1 MSGPGGARAQGLPT
15 TPSAWNIANALTV
28 FRILL
33 VPVFGWLLLTHDGA
47 DAAYRW
53 AAFAC
58 FTVAMLTDRLDGDLA
73 RKHGLVT
80 DFGKVT
86 DPIADKA
93 LVSMALVGLS
103 LIAEIPWWVTGLV
116 LLREW
121 GVTAVR
127 FFVIRHGVMAAGRG
141 GKLKTMLQAL
151 ALGLFIMPRFA
162 MPLTGLLDVV
172 AWVILLVA
180 VLVTVVT
187 GIDYVVQ
194 AFWLRETSERTATKR
209 ALRAL
214 RRGQPP
220 RP

>member
-1 MSGPGGARAQGLPT
+1 MTGPARTAPGVSAQ
-15 TPSAWNIANALTV
+15 PSAWNIANALTV
-28 FRILL
+28 LRLLL
-33 VPVFGWLLLTHDGA
+33 VPAFGWLLLAHEGTDPTL
-47 DAAYRW
+47 RW
-53 AAFAC
+53 WAFAV
-58 FTVAMLTDRLDGDLA
+58 FVLAMLTDRLDGDLA

-103 LIAEIPWWVTGLV
+103 LIGELPWWVTGIV

-151 ALGLFIMPRFA
+151 ALGLFLMPRFA
-162 MPLTGLLDVV
+162 MPFSGLLDVLAWIVLLLAV
-172 AWVILLVA
+172 A
-180 VLVTVVT
+180 VTVVT
-187 GIDYVVQ
+187 GVDYVVQ

-209 ALRAL
+209 ALR
-214 RRGQPP
+214 RGGPP